1 MNYYPLITCEIL
13 LTIVVPL
20 LILYRRGTWSQRS
33 TAPCLV
39 AIPVLWYPVY
49 SPLHELSH
57 VAATYLVGG
66 NVTYIK
72 LIPSFWLG
80 EFGRAWIKTEGVTQQ
95 WQQLLTTAAPY
106 LFDLACLVAAI
117 VLLKRTFSRNPFLVG
132 FLFMLLCL
140 RSAFDFVCESV
151 GLLSGD
157 HGDLFAIQSIIGAGL
172 TWSFIVVSLGLSL
185 FSIATILRRYS
196 GFPGTPAVA

>member
-20 LILYRRGTWSQRS
+20 IVLYRNGTWTRRR
-33 TAPCLV
+33 TAPCMM
-39 AIPVLWYPVY
+39 AIPILWYPTY

-57 VAATYLVGG
+57 VTAAYLVGG
-66 NVTYIK
+66 SVTYIK

-80 EFGRAWIKTEGVTQQ
+80 EFGRAWIKWEGVTQP
-95 WQQLLTTAAPY
+95 WQQLLATAAPY
-106 LFDLACLVAAI
+106 LFDLACLVTGI

-151 GLLSGD
+151 AFLSGD
-157 HGDLFAIQSIIGAGL
+157 HGDLFAIQSIVGAGL
-172 TWSFIVVSLGLSL
+172 TWSFVMISLGISL
-185 FSIATILRRYS
+185 FSIMIILRRYR
-196 GFPGTPAVA
+196 GFPGSPAVA